1 MSRPLIA
8 LIGFSILV
16 GPRTALAVP
25 LGIGDT
31 AIFGTTSALRP
42 ELAGLIVEDVL
53 VSYDFF
59 GSSGEH
65 VFGDIQNRVVQSVDG
80 TYDFYW
86 RVIPDSDSTGEIT
99 ALRVGGFDGFA
110 LDGDFRLDG
119 VGDVGPDI
127 ARNFGGGFVNFL
139 FSDGVDP
146 DETSYFFF
154 LDTEATSYASIGQ
167 YDLLC
172 ANSGCLSPLFDTF
185 APAVPVPEPTTG
197 ALLTLGVAAL
207 MRNRRRLYRS

>member
-1 MSRPLIA
+1 MSRLLIA

-16 GPRTALAVP
+16 GPGTAMAAP

-31 AIFGTTSALRP
+31 ALFGTTVVSRP
-42 ELAGLIVEDVL
+42 ELAGTIVEDVL
-53 VSYDFF
+53 VPYDFS
-59 GSSGEH
+59 GSGGED
-65 VFGDIQNRVVQSVDG
+65 VFGDIQNRVVLSDDG

-86 RVIPDSDSTGEIT
+86 RILPDPESTGEIT
-99 ALRVGGFDGFA
+99 AFRVAGFDGFA

-119 VGDVGPDI
+119 LGDVGPDI

-146 DETSYFFF
+146 DETSRFFF
-154 LDTEATSYASIGQ
+154 LDTEATSYASIGF

-172 ANSGCLSPLFDTF
+172 ADSGCVSPSFDTF
-185 APAVPVPEPTTG
+185 APTQVPEPTTM
-197 ALLTLGVAAL
+197 ALLTFGAAAL
-207 MRNRRRLYRS
+207 LRRNRRRLYRS

>member
-31 AIFGTTSALRP
+31 AIVGTTSASRP

-99 ALRVGGFDGFA
+99 ALRLGGFDGFA

-127 ARNFGGGFVNFL
+127 ARNFGGGSVNFL

-154 LDTEATSYASIGQ
+154 LDTEATSYASGQ

-172 ANSGCLSPLFDTF
+172 ANSGCISPLFDTF